1 MIKFMKIASLII
13 GILFSISSYGQ
24 IDLKGSN
31 ASGSGFIV
39 SPDGY
44 IITNYHVVKD
54 ASSIKVHQKNN
65 DAQPAKLIRFDEKND
80 LAVLKIECG
89 NCQYVVTKNST
100 AIKKGEKVLALGYP
114 DITTQ
119 GFESKLTD
127 GIVSS
132 LSGIRDQPT
141 NFQITNPIQPG
152 NSGGPLFLESGEV
165 VGVIVSMLTKA
176 QNVNYAIKSNYYIEL
191 LNSIDQSIIKDSLN
205 KKIKKPTDA
214 VTDVDKS
221 TVLILVKANSA
232 EPKENIR
239 NISKLPN
246 CSGKQIQNWNNCYGE
261 YTFPNGNSYKGEF
274 RSGQRDGLGLLRIVV
289 IGESDENVIR
299 ASSPAVYVGYF
310 SQGRLNGRGV
320 LTYDAGKSFDG
331 EYRNNILI
339 KKY

>member
-1 MIKFMKIASLII
+1 MKIATLVITA
-13 GILFSISSYGQ
+13 LFSMSSYGQ

-44 IITNYHVVKD
+44 IVTNYHVVKD
-54 ASSIKVHQKNN
+54 ASSIKVHQKNK
-65 DAQPAKLIRFDEKND
+65 DAQPAKLLRFDEKND
-80 LAVLKIECG
+80 LAVLKIECV
-89 NCQYVVTKNST
+89 NCQYAATKNST
-100 AIKKGEKVLALGYP
+100 AIKKGDKVFALGYP

-141 NFQITNPIQPG
+141 NFQITNPIQHG

-205 KKIKKPTDA
+205 KKINKKPTEA
-214 VTDVDKS
+214 IADVDKS
-221 TVLILVKANSA
+221 TVLILVKANSG
-232 EPKENIR
+232 ESKENIR
-239 NISKLPN
+239 NISKLPH
-246 CSGKQIQNWNNCYGE
+246 CSGNQVQNWNNCYGE
-261 YTFPNGNSYKGEF
+261 YIFPNGNSYKGEF
-274 RSGQRDGLGLLRIVV
+274 RNGQRDGLGLLRIVV
-289 IGESDENVIR
+289 IGQSDENAIR
-299 ASSPAVYVGYF
+299 TSSPAIYVGYF

-320 LTYDAGKSFDG
+320 LTYDAGESFEG
-331 EYRNNILI
+331 EYRNNVLI